1 MHTVSIKVTDNNNV
15 EVKTSGLDYQ
25 QFLQVVLTAVE
36 GAADTL
42 IREAKKHVDEVPDI
56 EQQCRDALFDL
67 TNMAFSS
74 TLERIDPEGELH
86 PTLTTQAILEAEN
99 KIINEGRLGEVNETE
114 HR

>member
-1 MHTVSIKVTDNNNV
+1 MQTISIKITDNNGV

-25 QFLQVVLTAVE
+25 QFLQAILTAVE
-36 GAADTL
+36 GAADTV
-42 IREAKKHVDEVPDI
+42 IKAAKSNVAEVPDI

-99 KIINEGRLGEVNETE
+99 KIINEGRLGEVKAGS
-114 HR
+114 

>member
-25 QFLQVVLTAVE
+25 QFLQVVLTAIE

-42 IREAKKHVDEVPDI
+42 IKEAKKHVDEVPDI

-99 KIINEGRLGEVNETE
+99 KIINEGRLGEVKAGS
-114 HR
+114 